1 MGGNGMGAKRKVD
14 RYAQQIQ
21 RYIKETASDLGNAE
35 YAELMEQM
43 RGWCEAQRDMAQ
55 IDEEPDTGID
65 EEY

>member
-1 MGGNGMGAKRKVD
+1 MGAKRQVD

-21 RYIKETASDLGNAE
+21 QYIKETASDLGNAE
-35 YAELMEQM
+35 YDELMEQM
-43 RGWCEAQRDMAQ
+43 RSWCEAQRDMAQ

>member
-1 MGGNGMGAKRKVD
+1 MGSSTMGAKRKVD

-21 RYIKETASDLGNAE
+21 QYIQQTAVELGNTE

>member
-1 MGGNGMGAKRKVD
+1 MGSSTMGAKRKVD

-21 RYIKETASDLGNAE
+21 QYIQETAVELGNAE

>member
-1 MGGNGMGAKRKVD
+1 MGAKRKVD

-21 RYIKETASDLGNAE
+21 QYIQQTAVELGNTE

>member
-1 MGGNGMGAKRKVD
+1 MGAKRKVD

-21 RYIKETASDLGNAE
+21 QYIKETASDFGNAE

>member
-14 RYAQQIQ
+14 HYAQQIQ
-21 RYIKETASDLGNAE
+21 QYIKETASDLGNTE

>member
-1 MGGNGMGAKRKVD
+1 MGAKRKVD
-14 RYAQQIQ
+14 HYAQQIQ
-21 RYIKETASDLGNAE
+21 QYIKETASDLGNTE

>member
-1 MGGNGMGAKRKVD
+1 MGGNGMGAKRQVD

-21 RYIKETASDLGNAE
+21 QYIKETASDLGNAE

-43 RGWCEAQRDMAQ
+43 RSWCEAQRDMAQ

-65 EEY
+65 EEF

>member
-1 MGGNGMGAKRKVD
+1 MGGNGMGAKRQVD

-21 RYIKETASDLGNAE
+21 QYIKETAVELGNAE

>member
-1 MGGNGMGAKRKVD
+1 MGAKRKVD

-21 RYIKETASDLGNAE
+21 QYIKETASDLGNTE